1 MKVLQVNYTD
11 VLGHRFNGGAM
22 ATWLRGQGH
31 EASQAVA
38 VKRSLDGSSFKLF
51 PDVESGFGSTIT
63 NAIGRIETAISLQS
77 VFYPQSFLLPFS
89 PEFRASDLVHYHIIH
104 NHFFSY
110 LAFPLLS
117 RLKPTV
123 WSLHDPWAITG
134 HCVHPF
140 DCVGWKTGCSPCPHL
155 DYPFVLRQDRASL
168 NYNLKKI
175 SYRNSRL
182 NLVVGS
188 RWMKDL
194 VEQSP
199 LLCHFPVHHIPF
211 GLDLNVFAPRE
222 KANAKSEFGLFGES
236 VVIGLRALQ
245 GPYKGYEFA
254 LAALEALPDNLPI
267 QILTCQSRGLF
278 DSLREKFPVV
288 DLGEI
293 HGDQA
298 MAKFFNATDIHL
310 MPSMAESFGM
320 MAMEA
325 AACGVP
331 SVVFSGS
338 PLEEVCFAPEGGMA
352 VSRGNVNE
360 LTAAIVQLTVDS
372 YRKQE
377 MGQRARLLAVQHY
390 CFDDYARS
398 MLALYD
404 SLLRPKLCAD
414 RSTEV

>member
-1 MKVLQVNYTD
+1 
-11 VLGHRFNGGAM
+11 M
-22 ATWLRGQGH
+22 AVWLRGAGH
-31 EASQAVA
+31 EALQAVA
-38 VKRSLDGSSFKLF
+38 VKRSTDNSSTKLF
-51 PDVESGFGSTIT
+51 PDMESSFGQIIS
-63 NAIGRIETAISLQS
+63 NSIGRVETSLSLQS

-89 PEFRASDLVHYHIIH
+89 SEFRASDLIHYHIIH

-110 LAFPLLS
+110 LAFPLLTK
-117 RLKPTV
+117 LKPTV

-140 DCVGWKTGCSPCPHL
+140 DCVGWKSSCTSCPHL
-155 DYPFVLRQDRASL
+155 DYPFALRQDRAWL
-168 NYNLKKI
+168 NFKLKKMA
-175 SYRNSRL
+175 YRNSRL
-182 NLVVGS
+182 NLVVAS
-188 RWMKDL
+188 RWMKQM

-199 LLCHFPVHHIPF
+199 LLGHFPVHHIPF
-211 GLDLNVFAPRE
+211 GLDLDVFAPRE
-222 KANAKSEFGLFGES
+222 KATAKSEFGLSAGR

-245 GPYKGYEFA
+245 GPYKGYEYA
-254 LAALEALPDNLPI
+254 LAALESMPDTLPI

-278 DSLREKFPVV
+278 DSLREKFPIV

-293 HGDQA
+293 HGDEA

-338 PLEEVCFAPEGGMA
+338 PLEEVCFAPEGGIN
-352 VSRGNVNE
+352 VSRGDVKE
-360 LTAAIVQLTVDS
+360 LAAALVRLASDLPLRQG
-372 YRKQE
+372 
-377 MGQRARLLAVQHY
+377 MGQRARALAIQHY
-390 CFDDYARS
+390 GFDDYARK

-404 SLLRPKLCAD
+404 SLLQPEGRAD
-414 RSTEV
+414 